1 VPYFNFPGDE
11 RIRIVEEEQR
21 EGKIVWSEMDTTVDG
36 KPAKLL
42 ACKEWGLVL
51 LGDRCLALDQY
62 PLQKLEAINFGG
74 TPAESS
80 SGGQQSTDA

>member
-1 VPYFNFPGDE
+1 MGDE

-51 LGDRCLALDQY
+51 LGDRCLALPQY
-62 PLQKLEAINFGG
+62 PLQKLESIILGG
-74 TPAESS
+74 RPAEPS
-80 SGGQQSTDA
+80 SGERESPDVA